1 VSKGI
6 FIARENQYGVV
17 SPHHRAIA
25 ASYEGFLMR
34 RSIILTLLLTLSAC
48 ATPEQRLQAG
58 LEGAGLSHPMSACM
72 AAKMIHQLSLGELQK
87 LSSLGGLKE
96 RPIGEMS
103 IEELMHRVRALNDSH
118 IVTVT
123 ARAGLSCAIDPSR

>member
-1 VSKGI
+1 
-6 FIARENQYGVV
+6 
-17 SPHHRAIA
+17 
-25 ASYEGFLMR
+25 MR
-34 RSIILTLLLTLSAC
+34 RSIVLTLLLTLTAC

-103 IEELMHRVRALNDSH
+103 IEELMHRVRALNDPH
-118 IVTVT
+118 IVSVT

>member
-1 VSKGI
+1 
-6 FIARENQYGVV
+6 
-17 SPHHRAIA
+17 
-25 ASYEGFLMR
+25 MR
-34 RSIILTLLLTLSAC
+34 KLISLSLLLGLAAC
-48 ATPEQRLQAG
+48 ATPEERLRNG

-72 AAKMIHQLSLGELQK
+72 AAKMIHQLSIGELQK

-103 IEELMHRVRALNDSH
+103 IEELMHRVRALNDPH
-118 IVTVT
+118 IVSVT